1 MAYNFSQITGDN
13 VTGAGFS
20 YRGQSAAGI
29 MMNNPPAGADGGDG
43 RLVLP
48 IFAGEV
54 INAYDQYNIFEPMVD
69 ARSIA
74 SGTTMEFPVTG
85 YVSLNPVWEAG
96 EELIG
101 GTDNKSTT
109 FRVTLDKRPI
119 ATHFELDNI
128 DLLLTQWEYRS
139 ELARQAGRTLSDA
152 RDRQISCYLARAA
165 AEDGLSQDPRAT
177 DQHGYSAVGG
187 LGGKVFANE
196 KFDNLGSA
204 TATAAQR
211 TDAALKLLE
220 KIEEFQ
226 IRLQEVDAPTEGV
239 FCAVKPRTF
248 QDIRALGVARDSS
261 DLAGGAGRPFF
272 GGVAD
277 AGGLGAGLQQGMFA
291 LADRLEYQ
299 GCTIVKTNHLP
310 QHNYGVDAKKI
321 GEDRYNRSFN
331 IAPVKAC
338 IWQQACIASLKM
350 MGLKV
355 DQVDDIRRNTVF
367 TVASMMAGTGV
378 MKPEHSA
385 VCVGTYGK
393 EAGATATGEDSVK
406 FAGTV
411 GNRATFTDG
420 STIIANATFGDL
432 IHDSTTGDLVGFSR
446 FPGTKQIDGGTSGTE
461 VNIGGSSLTDAEE
474 REIYQHSLGATRVD
488 ADGNNAL
495 GNSASGDN
503 IAGATTF
510 NLEYVDS
517 PAIGIFSN
525 TSPGTDGLGTSG

>member
-1 MAYNFSQITGDN
+1 MAYNFSQISGDN

-101 GTDNKSTT
+101 GADNKSTT

-187 LGGKVFANE
+187 LGGKVFAND

-239 FCAVKPRTF
+239 FCAVTRRTF
-248 QDIRALGVARDSS
+248 QDIRGLGVARDAS
-261 DLAGGAGRPFF
+261 DLAGGAGRPLF

-277 AGGLGAGLQQGMFA
+277 AGGLGAGLGQGMFA

-321 GEDRYNRSFN
+321 GEDRYNRTFH

-393 EAGATATGEDSVK
+393 EAGALSTGEDSVV

-411 GNRATFTDG
+411 GNKSGFA
-420 STIIANATFGDL
+420 ANTTFGDL
-432 IHDSTTGDLVGFSR
+432 IYDGTTGDLIGYSK
-446 FPGTKQIDGGTSGTE
+446 FPGNKDAANGTSGTE
-461 VNIGGSSLTDAEE
+461 ANVGGSALTDAEA
-474 REIYQHSLGATRVD
+474 REIYQGSLGATKVD
-488 ADGNNAL
+488 ANNSNSL
-495 GNSASGDN
+495 GDDSGDT
-503 IAGATTF
+503 ITGATAF

-517 PAIGIFSN
+517 PAIGVFSN